1 MNPKL
6 GLIVIKQE
14 LLNIRSLIL
23 FLLLS
28 SLFILMS
35 LFIINLQTII
45 SIFQNSYPF
54 LSKLYI
60 SFIIIFGSFSAT
72 STLDI
77 ALVIIMGILFGI
89 NMTLVINK
97 FSMLKR
103 RGNLRIMLGTGIIS
117 VVAAGCASCGLSFAS
132 LIGISA
138 ALAILP
144 FGGMELYLLAIVI
157 LLISL
162 YFNLKQI
169 IKVCKITDN

>member
-14 LLNIRSLIL
+14 ILNFKSLIL
-23 FLLLS
+23 LLLLS

-60 SFIIIFGSFSAT
+60 SLIIIFGSFSAT

-77 ALVIIMGILFGI
+77 TLVIIMGILFGV

-103 RGNLRIMLGTGIIS
+103 RGNLRIMFGTGIIS

-157 LLISL
+157 LLVSF

>member
-14 LLNIRSLIL
+14 LLNFRSLIL
-23 FLLLS
+23 LLLLS

-60 SFIIIFGSFSAT
+60 SLIIIFGSFSAT

-103 RGNLRIMLGTGIIS
+103 RGNLRIMFGTGVIS
-117 VVAAGCASCGLSFAS
+117 V
-132 LIGISA
+132 
-138 ALAILP
+138 LA
-144 FGGMELYLLAIVI
+144 
-157 LLISL
+157 
-162 YFNLKQI
+162 
-169 IKVCKITDN
+169 

>member
-6 GLIVIKQE
+6 GIIVIKQE
-14 LLNIRSLIL
+14 ILHFKSLIL
-23 FLLLS
+23 LLLLS
-28 SLFILMS
+28 SLFLLMS

-45 SIFQNSYPF
+45 SIFKNSYPF

-60 SFIIIFGSFSAT
+60 SSIIIFGSFSAI

-103 RGNLRIMLGTGIIS
+103 RGNLRIMFGTGIIS
-117 VVAAGCASCGLSFAS
+117 IVAAGCASCGLSFAS

-138 ALAILP
+138 VLAILP
-144 FGGMELYLLAIVI
+144 FGGVELYFLSIGI

-169 IKVCKITDN
+169 IKVCKISI

>member
-14 LLNIRSLIL
+14 LLNFKSLIL
-23 FLLLS
+23 LLLLS
-28 SLFILMS
+28 SFFILMS

-60 SFIIIFGSFSAT
+60 SLIIILGSFSAT

-103 RGNLRIMLGTGIIS
+103 RGNLRIMFGTGIIS
-117 VVAAGCASCGLSFAS
+117 IVAAGCASCGLSFAS

-144 FGGMELYLLAIVI
+144 FGGMELYLLAILI
-157 LLISL
+157 LLASI

-169 IKVCKITDN
+169 IKVCKIS